1 MLRYLDDTKLRMFI
15 IIEDKMARTESLN
28 LPMDFKAPDFELWNP
43 KLQQK
48 QSLQDLQSTKA
59 TVVMFICNHC
69 PFVIHIADKLSE
81 LASQYIAN
89 GVSVIGINPNDVIN
103 YPADSPENMV
113 ITAEK
118 YGFEFAYLYDETQE
132 IAKAYKAV
140 CTPDIYVFDSELK
153 LRYHG
158 QFDASRPGNNVPVT
172 GIDLSNAIDA
182 VLSGTNEIEMQ
193 IPSIGCNIK
202 WKM

>member
-1 MLRYLDDTKLRMFI
+1 MFI
-15 IIEDKMARTESLN
+15 KIEDKMARTESLN
-28 LPMDFKAPDFELWNP
+28 LPMGIIAPEFDLWNP
-43 KLQQK
+43 ILQK
-48 QSLQDLQSTKA
+48 RQSLQDLKSPKA

-81 LASQYIAN
+81 LTSQYISN
-89 GVSVIGINPNDVIN
+89 GVSVIGINPNDVVN

-118 YGFEFAYLYDETQE
+118 YGFEFPYLYDETQE

-140 CTPDIYVFDSELK
+140 CTPDIYVFESDLK

-158 QFDASRPGNNVPVT
+158 QFDAARPGNDVPVT
-172 GIDLSNAIDA
+172 GIDLSNAIDV
-182 VLSGTNEIEMQ
+182 VLSDNHDIEMQ
-193 IPSIGCNIK
+193 VPSIGCNIK